1 MNKTEIYQLNQWEAD
16 DRIRREDF
24 NRDNANIEAGMTAL
38 NNAVSQ
44 EAQARKA
51 GDEAAV
57 REMSARVDAIPFV
70 KLCEVT
76 ATAET
81 QQMNVDLS
89 AYPLEQY
96 YQLIIIPE
104 IQTVSTENNSNIL
117 VRCNGISN
125 MIYRNDSAL
134 QNYWASIPAGK
145 VIGVSMLQLM
155 AGGGAM
161 HLLCSEC
168 LQMKNTNHSSGMSGS
183 TVQSNGPA
191 PAELHTLNFVAP
203 ESDVIQ
209 PGSKIT
215 VFGLKR

>member
-1 MNKTEIYQLNQWEAD
+1 MKQTETYQLNQWEAS

-24 NRDNANIEAGMTAL
+24 NRDNANLEAGMTAL
-38 NNAVSQ
+38 RDSVSR
-44 EAQARKA
+44 EAQARKE

-57 REMSARVDAIPFV
+57 REMGARVDAVPFV
-70 KLCEVT
+70 KLCEIT
-76 ATAET
+76 AAAQTR
-81 QQMNVDLS
+81 QMDVDLA
-89 AYPLEQY
+89 AYPLERY

-104 IQTVSTENNSNIL
+104 IETVSTESYANIL
-117 VRCNGISN
+117 VRCNGISDK
-125 MIYRNDSAL
+125 IYRDDSDL
-134 QNYWASIPAGK
+134 QNYWARIPAGK
-145 VIGVSMLQLM
+145 VIGASVLQLM

-168 LQMKNTNHSSGMSGS
+168 MLMYNTSHTSGMSGS
-183 TVQSNGPA
+183 TVRSNGPA
-191 PAELHTLNFVAP
+191 PGELRTLNFVAP